1 LFKRLRNRL
10 LGGATIATIK
20 DVAKDAGVSIATVS
34 HVINS
39 TRHVSEELT
48 TRVRE
53 SLAKLDYHPDCV
65 ARSLRT
71 QRTHSIGLIVSD
83 ISNPFFSVLVRG
95 AEDAAAE
102 RGYSVIISNTDEDLE
117 KERLYVN
124 VFRQRRIDGLLIAPT
139 GKVDEDL
146 QFLTTSGIPFV
157 FVDRKIEGVRASA
170 VLSDNIQGAYAA
182 MQYLIEYGHRR
193 IGIILGLEG
202 VSTSEERYRG
212 YQSALR
218 DAGLTEEKDL
228 VVRGDFRIAGGI
240 RACYE
245 LLDLPDPPTA
255 IFSLNNLTA
264 IGVLCAIRERG
275 LRFPDDISV
284 ISFDSPWWMDRVMS
298 PSLTY
303 VKQEPYTIGREAM
316 QMLAR
321 SIESGGSEEQE
332 PIEEIV
338 RIPTQLEIRESVRR
352 SPSSSADPDRFRIVG
367 RRMSSD
373 MRR

>member
-1 LFKRLRNRL
+1 M
-10 LGGATIATIK
+10 
-20 DVAKDAGVSIATVS
+20 
-34 HVINS
+34 ING

-124 VFRQRRIDGLLIAPT
+124 VLRQRRIDGLLIAPT

-182 MQYLIEYGHRR
+182 TQHLIEYGHRR

-202 VSTSEERYRG
+202 VSTSVERYRG

-218 DAGLTEEKDL
+218 DAGLAEEKDL

-240 RACYE
+240 RACHA
-245 LLDLPDPPTA
+245 LFDLSDPPTA

-303 VKQEPYTIGREAM
+303 VKQEPYTIGQEGM

-321 SIESGGSEEQE
+321 SIESSGSEEQE

-338 RIPTQLEIRESVRR
+338 RVPTQLEIRESVRR
-352 SPSSSADPDRFRIVG
+352 APSSSAGPDRFRIVG
-367 RRMSSD
+367 GRMSPD